1 MKLYDR
7 IEELGVQY
15 NKSLQNCMHASF
27 LLASELLVPEQ
38 HNIILCIFRY
48 GKRSHMVVI
57 KDKLYFDLWV
67 GAIINRKY
75 IIEHKFSFFNEDR
88 FNKFYVAN
96 NPKNIN
102 FINVGSV
109 NEYSGN

>member
-38 HNIILCIFRY
+38 HNIILCIFQY

-67 GAIINRKY
+67 GAIITLDY
-75 IIEHKFSFFNEDR
+75 TVHYKFSFFNNDKFNR
-88 FNKFYVAN
+88 FYKQDK
-96 NPKNIN
+96 PKNIN
-102 FINVGSV
+102 LITIGYSD
-109 NEYSGN
+109 EYNRV